1 MVIRADILL
10 LSLIPGMMFMQVQ
23 DCCIEKPL
31 TGQYA
36 SHHVATAMLAA
47 TLVACGGGGGS
58 SPPAPMPPQPT
69 AGPQSLASGP
79 SPFAPNCNGAA
90 QTGTLF
96 MNAEVEPYV
105 AVNPLNPSN
114 LVGVW

>member
-1 MVIRADILL
+1 
-10 LSLIPGMMFMQVQ
+10 MQVQ
-23 DCCIEKPL
+23 DCCIKKPL
-31 TGQYA
+31 TGRYA
-36 SHHVATAMLAA
+36 SHRVATAMLAT
-47 TLVACGGGGGS
+47 TLVTCGGGGGGS
-58 SPPAPMPPQPT
+58 SSLAPMPPPPPPT

-96 MNAEVEPYV
+96 MNAEVEQYV

>member
-1 MVIRADILL
+1 MAVRAGILL

-23 DCCIEKPL
+23 DCCIKKPL
-31 TGQYA
+31 NGRYA
-36 SHHVATAMLAA
+36 SHRVATA
-47 TLVACGGGGGS
+47 TLVALRRRWRRFVLTGPHAAS
-58 SPPAPMPPQPT
+58 T
-69 AGPQSLASGP
+69 ATHAGTQSLVLRP
-79 SPFAPNCNGAA
+79 SPFAPNCNGPA